1 MLQKSKMISFLSPK
15 QGPVGARYERL
26 MSCKRNFF
34 LNAKNLGF
42 KLPVSRSMRDSL
54 RCCTGKS
61 DYKMEEKEKEKRTEL
76 TSGSV

>member
-1 MLQKSKMISFLSPK
+1 MLQKSKMISFFSPK

-42 KLPVSRSMRDSL
+42 KLPVSRSMRDSF
-54 RCCTGKS
+54 RCYAGKS
-61 DYKMEEKEKEKRTEL
+61 DYKMQKRRREEEKRTEL
-76 TSGSV
+76 TS